1 MIQDHIKY
9 KINESLL
16 DEDDEPE
23 SFQINKIN
31 RLSNNNFSPKSYTNR
46 NLNQKDWHSRKANVK
61 LDLFSIK
68 PLLKKKNESVD
79 QNLYQF
85 NSKYYKKWDDYKKI
99 NVNM

>member
-1 MIQDHIKY
+1 MIQDQIKY

-31 RLSNNNFSPKSYTNR
+31 RLSNNNFSPKSNSGR
-46 NLNQKDWHSRKANVK
+46 NMKSREYSKKSNVK

-68 PLLKKKNESVD
+68 PLLRKKNESID
-79 QNLYQF
+79 
-85 NSKYYKKWDDYKKI
+85 
-99 NVNM
+99 